1 MPKISVITGA
11 YNIGKCYS
19 YKKSVESIL
28 RQTFK
33 DFEFVICDD
42 GSSDNTWELLSEL
55 AEKDKRVK
63 LLRNKKNIGLAASLN
78 RCIEASS
85 GEFIARHD
93 CDDISA
99 PKRFEKQIDFFKT
112 HKDISVLGCNV
123 YLFDESGVWGKE
135 NFPAVVRNEDFLF
148 TSPYK
153 HGSVMFRREALINA
167 GCYRVAKET
176 YRTEDYDL
184 FMRMQSDCKGANLNE
199 RLYYFCEDHS
209 AQKRRKYRYRLD
221 EARVRY
227 KGFKRLGLMP
237 RGLPYV
243 VKPLIVGLIPN
254 YMLSKLKRCY
264 YKQKVVEKQK

>member
-123 YLFDESGVWGKE
+123 YLFDENGVWGKE

-227 KGFKRLGLMP
+227 KGFKRLGLFP
-237 RGLPYV
+237 KCIPYII
-243 VKPLIVGLIPN
+243 KPLMVGLIPVN
-254 YMLSKLKRCY
+254 MLNKMKDSY
-264 YKQKVVEKQK
+264 YGRR